1 MNINEKSLRDYV
13 FGVDTDAGIEILQL
27 PSRQA
32 FKISGRK
39 ADREEFATVI
49 EAYLDNEQFEFDTS
63 DGSSFYDFEKQQEE
77 HQEAVAELLFA
88 LEDAA
93 LVDELYAEYE
103 ERYAH
108 WEDELADA

>member
-1 MNINEKSLRDYV
+1 MKINEKSLRDYV

-27 PSRQA
+27 ASRQA

-49 EAYLDNEQFEFDTS
+49 EAYLDNEQFEFDES
-63 DGSSFYDFEKQQEE
+63 PSAEFELYEDQQEWFE
-77 HQEAVAELLFA
+77 QGVNQLLID